1 MHATQVRCPVLFK
14 GLKKDQLLNEKYTE
28 TRLVPGTEVLSA
40 YKIFVS
46 VYLNATYILSDTE
59 GSLVLCVVK
68 LNVYDTFKITYSAFN
83 LFSAAL

>member
-1 MHATQVRCPVLFK
+1 MNKLMKNIEKLVLYLV
-14 GLKKDQLLNEKYTE
+14 LKT
-28 TRLVPGTEVLSA
+28 VLSG
-40 YKIFVS
+40 YKVFVS
-46 VYLNATYILSDTE
+46 VYLNATYILSVTE